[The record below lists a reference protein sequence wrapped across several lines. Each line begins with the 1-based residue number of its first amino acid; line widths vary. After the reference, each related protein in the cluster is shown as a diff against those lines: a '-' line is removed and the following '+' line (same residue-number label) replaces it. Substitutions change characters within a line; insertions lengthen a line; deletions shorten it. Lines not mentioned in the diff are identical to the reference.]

1 MMTDTKKLRALPLNS
16 SAGWPNGWEM
26 EVTGSG
32 LGYKN
37 WLVTSHSVAP
47 ANKADNFIINAN
59 NRTYVIH
66 HHPFIRAKKIHAD
79 ELGVPIGSSI
89 AGVRWVSDW
98 LNYRPAKIEDVLD
111 NPKGEK

>member
-1 MMTDTKKLRALPLNS
+1 MPL
-16 SAGWPNGWEM
+16 NGWEM

-47 ANKADNFIINAN
+47 GSVTI
-59 NRTYVIH
+59 RTGKYVIY
-66 HHPFIRAKKIHAD
+66 HHPWICAKKIHAD

-89 AGVRWVSDW
+89 AGIRWVSDW
-98 LNYRPAKIEDVLD
+98 LTYRSAKIEDVID
-111 NPKGEK
+111 EHKETD